1 MIDFF
6 YKVLCLPMFFL
17 GRKKSMV
24 LEDLQYW
31 KKRYGKEDL
40 TDFKAFCYFMKYYPE
55 YRYVFYYRMPFLYR
69 HLFNV
74 SLPRLKSVCI
84 STNCSKV
91 GGGIFACHGF
101 SSIIV
106 ADSIGKNF
114 VFFQNVTVGYNRG
127 GIPTIGDNVQIFAGA
142 VVAGPIHIGNDV
154 KIGANA
160 VVLQDIPDGSIVYG
174 NPCIIKSKN

>member
-1 MIDFF
+1 MYIN
-6 YKVLCLPMFFL
+6 K
-17 GRKKSMV
+17 
-24 LEDLQYW
+24 LQQ
-31 KKRYGKEDL
+31 
-40 TDFKAFCYFMKYYPE
+40 
-55 YRYVFYYRMPFLYR
+55 
-69 HLFNV
+69 
-74 SLPRLKSVCI
+74 S
-84 STNCSKV
+84 

-127 GIPTIGDNVQIFAGA
+127 GNPTIGDNVQIFAGA
-142 VVAGPIHIGNDV
+142 VVAGSIHIGNDV